1 MNFQGAKMRFALFV
15 STISISILSAT
26 VINVPDDHS
35 TIQGGIDASN
45 NGDTVLVA
53 QGIYFENLILEKEIV
68 LASNAIYD
76 DLETEWVNNEN
87 IHETIISGT
96 NTPTNPKKGSCIQ
109 VSFGNIQPT
118 ILGFTLQDGIGTSM
132 LLTDCDI
139 VRSERSGGAIMAYQ
153 AYPTIMYNRFIN
165 NGTSQVGG
173 GNATQS
179 IANGG
184 AMTLYDDDDVE
195 FDEDRDY
202 RDHQTSS
209 NRDIPEILNIQNNY
223 FDNNSSGNGENFY
236 SHGYAGSINVSG
248 SVFED
253 INCEDSSV
261 NEFVLH
267 SVEEEAEYVM
277 EGISGGCIEE
287 DTYYVSSD
295 DGNDNNPGTET
306 EPLLTIRHALSLVK
320 RGSETTTNIY
330 LAAGVYSGDRNGE
343 VFPIVMP
350 DNVHLIG
357 DEAETTTLAAN
368 ADEDNEAVVM
378 IIPECENVRVANMTL
393 KNGYSEGLGCTGG
406 GGLLITADDIY
417 DMNQPPKTS
426 TPIIENLIIENNHS
440 HNGGGLSFFNVDG
453 PTVSNVKIRNNQCTF
468 QGGGVYSYVSNVTL
482 SDIEVTNNQSLGYD
496 DAGGLGNGGGMMLIA
511 TGGVFTNLTIS
522 DNISPSFG
530 GGIWASGESM
540 ISTYNSFPEWS
551 IAHSTI
557 SGNTATYGGGVA
569 LAEWGDQNPSLSNI
583 TISNNSTNMSG
594 GGVWTLYSNPLFTD
608 CAITGNSSGNSS
620 GGLLAWTGSWPI
632 LTNCLI
638 SENSAPGLG
647 GGMLLDGDGA
657 TLTRVAVVDNNSESY
672 VGGIAI
678 DGISVTLENVTVS
691 GNTCS
696 GGFFGDGGAI
706 GIDNFGHAEI
716 TNSIIWGNDGD
727 EVWLYEGTANITYS
741 DVQGAWDGEGNINE
755 NPNFLDTNNGEYT
768 LQAGSPCI
776 DAGTA
781 DTDGDGQEDI
791 TEYIGSAP
799 DMGAF
804 ETTLAAP
811 TGFAIYPSETYVAL
825 TWDSVTGDNFNY
837 FILERSTNIE
847 FTDDI
852 QSEAL
857 ITNYFEDDGLEYDT
871 EYFYRLYYV
880 LDGDNSEYSDIL
892 SVTLEWMSVDR
903 GQLPEA
909 YALHPNFPNPFNPST
924 TIRFEVPDNA
934 YTQLIIYNLL
944 GEKVNTLI
952 NGRLMPGHYSTKW
965 NGTSKQGELMPGGV
979 YFYELSG
986 SQNTII
992 GKMVLLK

>member
-1 MNFQGAKMRFALFV
+1 MRNLLLASTLF
-15 STISISILSAT
+15 ISFLSAT
-26 VINVPDDHS
+26 VINIPDDYS
-35 TIQGGIDASN
+35 TIQGGIDASTD
-45 NGDTVLVA
+45 GDTVLVA

-68 LASNAIYD
+68 LTSHAVYD
-76 DLETEWVNNEN
+76 DLENDWVSNEN
-87 IHETIISGT
+87 ILETIISGT

-139 VRSERSGGAIMAYQ
+139 VRAERSGGAIMAFQ
-153 AYPTIMYNRFIN
+153 AYPTVIYNRFIN

-173 GNATQS
+173 GNAIQN

-184 AMTLYDDDDVE
+184 AITFYDTDDVE
-195 FDEDRDY
+195 FDEDRY
-202 RDHQTSS
+202 RINQQTSS
-209 NRDIPEILNIQNNY
+209 ARDIPEILNVQNNY
-223 FDNNSSGNGENFY
+223 FENNSSGNGENIY
-236 SHGYAGSINVSG
+236 SHGYGGSIDVSG

-253 INCEDSSV
+253 IDCEDSSV

-267 SVEEEAEYVM
+267 SIEEEADYVM
-277 EGISGGCIEE
+277 EGISGGCIEGN
-287 DTYYVSSD
+287 TYYVSSD
-295 DGNDNNPGTET
+295 DGDDNNPGTET

-320 RGSETTTNIY
+320 RGSEMTTNIY
-330 LAAGVYSGDRNGE
+330 LAAGVYSTDRNGE

-357 DEAETTTLAAN
+357 DEAENTTLTAN
-368 ADEDNEAVVM
+368 ADEDNEAAVM
-378 IIPECENVRVANMTL
+378 IIPECENVRISNMTL

-417 DMNQPPKTS
+417 DMDQPPKTS

-468 QGGGVYSYVSNVTL
+468 QGGGVYSYVSNVTMT
-482 SDIEVTNNQSLGYD
+482 DIEVMNNQSLGNE

-530 GGIWASGESM
+530 GGIWASGESL
-540 ISTYNSFPEWS
+540 ISTYNSYPEWF
-551 IAHSTI
+551 IANSNI
-557 SGNTATYGGGVA
+557 NGNTATYGGGIA
-569 LAEWGDQNPSLSNI
+569 LAEWGNQNPSFSNV
-583 TISNNSTNMSG
+583 TISDNSTNMSG

-632 LTNCLI
+632 LTNCII
-638 SENSAPGLG
+638 SENTAQGLG

-657 TLTRVAVVDNNSESY
+657 TLTRVSIVDNDSESY

-678 DGISVTLENVTVS
+678 DGISVSLENVTIS

-716 TNSIIWGNDGD
+716 TNSIIWDNDGD
-727 EVWLYEGTANITYS
+727 EIWLYEGTANVIYS
-741 DVQGAWDGEGNINE
+741 DVQGEWDGEGNIDE
-755 NPNFLDTNNGEYT
+755 DPNFLDPNNGDYT
-768 LQAGSPCI
+768 LEADSPCI
-776 DAGTA
+776 DAGIA
-781 DTDGDGQEDI
+781 DTDGDGQDDI
-791 TEYIGSAP
+791 TDYIGSSP

-811 TGFAIYPSETYVAL
+811 TGFTIYPSETYVVL
-825 TWDSVTGDNFNY
+825 TWDSVTDDDFNY

-847 FTDDI
+847 FTEDI
-852 QSEAL
+852 NSEAL
-857 ITNYFEDDGLEYDT
+857 ITNYFEDDGLEFDT

-880 LDGDNSEYSDIL
+880 SGEDNSEYSDIL
-892 SVTLEWMSVDR
+892 SVTLEWMSVEGD
-903 GQLPEA
+903 QFPKT
-909 YALHPNFPNPFNPST
+909 YALHQNYPNPFNPLT

-934 YTQLIIYNLL
+934 FVQLIIYNIL

-952 NGRLMPGHYSTKW
+952 NDRLTPGHYSTKW
-965 NGTSKQGELMPGGV
+965 NGTSKKGELMPGGL
-979 YFYELSG
+979 YFYELSA
-986 SQNTII
+986 SQSTII